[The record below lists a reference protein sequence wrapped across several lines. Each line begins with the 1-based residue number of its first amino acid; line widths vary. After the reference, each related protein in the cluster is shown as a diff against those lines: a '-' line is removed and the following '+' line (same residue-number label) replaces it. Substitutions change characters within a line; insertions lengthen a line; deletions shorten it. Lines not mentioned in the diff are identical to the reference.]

1 MYILIIMNF
10 IFTCCLGVFFFI
22 KLKDK
27 EDDIEELYNV
37 FYEELQINSRYFNN
51 EKQNKIK
58 SKSRGRVIE
67 L

>member
-10 IFTCCLGVFFFI
+10 IFTCCLGVFLFI
-22 KLKDK
+22 KLKDQ

-37 FYEELQINSRYFNN
+37 FYEELQTNSRYFKN
-51 EKQNKIK
+51 EKQNKLK
-58 SKSRGRVIE
+58 SKSKGRVIE